1 MQRRMS
7 VEVTAMAIGFVALTA
22 GVFAQAPA
30 GRGAGAAA
38 GQGGARGAAAAGRGA
53 ADAATRPA
61 LLWREEWKQPPY
73 TGTLND
79 ENRRVTQ
86 DAVTNPRLE
95 LKIYGTTAKEIGVY
109 NHEGRFDLWTGI
121 TTSPVAMTLRDKANY
136 VDLTGLA
143 RLRWMVRTGALHV
156 AHPVVRLADGTFLAG
171 SFTQSNDGEVHP
183 DRSRVRK
190 PALVQARHRE
200 GGHDRRGQEPG
211 PQQGRRGRA
220 RGPDARRRTRQ
231 RRLGQPVDRRA
242 VREAGAALAR
252 TPMKAPAPTLS

>member
-1 MQRRMS
+1 MQRRKS
-7 VEVTAMAIGFVALTA
+7 VEMTAMALGFVALTA

-30 GRGAGAAA
+30 PAGRGAGAPAGQ
-38 GQGGARGAAAAGRGA
+38 GQGGARGAAGGRGA

-95 LKIYGTTAKEIGVY
+95 IKIYGTAAKEIGVY
-109 NHEGRFDLWTGI
+109 NHEGRFDLWTGMS
-121 TTSPVAMTLRDKANY
+121 TSPVAVTLKDKANY

-156 AHPVVRLADGTFLAG
+156 AHPVVRLADGTFIAG
-171 SFTQSNDGEVHP
+171 SFTQSNDGEYIQTEVAFANQRCTNSIP
-183 DRSRVRK
+183 
-190 PALVQARHRE
+190 
-200 GGHDRRGQEPG
+200 RRW
-211 PQQGRRGRA
+211 
-220 RGPDARRRTRQ
+220 
-231 RRLGQPVDRRA
+231 
-242 VREAGAALAR
+242 
-252 TPMKAPAPTLS
+252 